1 MYNAHFGFRE
11 APFGVTPDPQFYYS
25 NPVYQEA
32 WATLHYGIEARKGF
46 ILITGE
52 AGTGKT
58 TLLRKAM
65 HAFGSTIKTAYIP
78 NTLVGYTDLLRLMLT
93 DLGLPVTTDNRS
105 AMIKRLTDYLI
116 EQFEAGNIV
125 ALLIDE
131 AQNLRLETL
140 EELRLLGNLETDK
153 DKLLQIVLVG
163 QPELE
168 QKLDQPEL
176 RQLKQ
181 RIVLRCQLKPVA
193 REEVGSYIDSR
204 LRTIGHRSEDLF
216 DPDAVEKVALYSSG
230 IPRLINII
238 CDNALLAA
246 FALSKRKISAAIV
259 DEVADDLH
267 LAHSQMPQTVHTDL
281 PMSPHELDKTP
292 KFATA
297 PDNAPVV
304 TEELPCNDS
313 GNPPSDA
320 PKDFLAP
327 VRHTHPSFRRIIGTS
342 AAIVLLVGFGV
353 RFYANEPGTSN
364 SRSNSDTAVSGAN
377 EQNKINLV
385 DSTASRLVARTSTIA
400 PLPTFPAGQM
410 QPMDVADQ
418 NVSTT
423 PLEKA
428 SAPAAAEAKIQQ
440 NSIAVANVPDDQ
452 KAKTPARSDN
462 DENNSTNGVD
472 FLVVGSSFVRA
483 KPTANAAIIAT
494 LKPGTHITVA
504 GRTGEY
510 FRIHSLGAE
519 TIRGYVHKE
528 DAFFERHS

>member
-58 TLLRKAM
+58 TLLRRAM

-78 NTLVGYTDLLRLMLT
+78 NTLVGYTDLLRLILT

-105 AMIKRLTDYLI
+105 AMIERLTDYLI

-131 AQNLRLETL
+131 AQDLRLETL
-140 EELRLLGNLETDK
+140 EEVRLLGNLETDK

-168 QKLDQPEL
+168 QKLNQPEL

-193 REEVGSYIDSR
+193 REEVEAYIDSR

-216 DPDAVEKVALYSSG
+216 DSGAVERVSLYSSG

-259 DEVADDLH
+259 DEVADDLC
-267 LAHSQMPQTVHTDL
+267 LGSAKIQRTVQVR
-281 PMSPHELDKTP
+281 
-292 KFATA
+292 A
-297 PDNAPVV
+297 PTSPVV
-304 TEELPCNDS
+304 EAKSTLELATSPDSAPIAIEEPPRVDSDELPE
-313 GNPPSDA
+313 PV
-320 PKDFLAP
+320 PKDFLP
-327 VRHTHPSFRRIIGTS
+327 SLRHTPRRFRPVISASAAFVVLIGFSALFYPREWGVFRFPSSDITATGDRGRKAINRVVSPASTLDARATTS
-342 AAIVLLVGFGV
+342 APQPNVPAPEIQSVDVSVQNL
-353 RFYANEPGTSN
+353 P
-364 SRSNSDTAVSGAN
+364 TAQLEEV
-377 EQNKINLV
+377 
-385 DSTASRLVARTSTIA
+385 IA
-400 PLPTFPAGQM
+400 P
-410 QPMDVADQ
+410 
-418 NVSTT
+418 
-423 PLEKA
+423 
-428 SAPAAAEAKIQQ
+428 APAEARMQQ
-440 NSIAVANVPDDQ
+440 VSRAVVKVPDDPIANKPLRADQ
-452 KAKTPARSDN
+452 Q
-462 DENNSTNGVD
+462 NNGANFV
-472 FLVVGSSFVRA
+472 VVGPSFVRA
-483 KPTANAAIIAT
+483 KPTDDAAIIAT
-494 LKPGTHITVA
+494 LEPGTRITIA

-510 FRIHSLGAE
+510 FRINSLGAE
-519 TIRGYVHKE
+519 TIHGYVHKE
-528 DAFFERHS
+528 DAFFERKS

>member
-1 MYNAHFGFRE
+1 MYNANFGFRE

-32 WATLHYGIEARKGF
+32 WATLHYGVEARKGF

-105 AMIKRLTDYLI
+105 AMIERLTDYLI

-140 EELRLLGNLETDK
+140 EEVRLLGNLETDK

-168 QKLDQPEL
+168 QKLNQPEL

-181 RIVLRCQLKPVA
+181 RIGLRCQLKPVA

-216 DPDAVEKVALYSSG
+216 DSDAVEKVSLYSSG

-259 DEVADDLH
+259 DEVADDLC
-267 LAHSQMPQTVHTDL
+267 LGNAKIQQTMRVHVPTG
-281 PMSPHELDKTP
+281 PVVEEKTTLE
-292 KFATA
+292 FATA
-297 PDNAPVV
+297 PDNAAVAI
-304 TEELPCNDS
+304 EEPPLVDS
-313 GNPPSDA
+313 GEHSESV
-320 PKDFLAP
+320 PKDFLP
-327 VRHTHPSFRRIIGTS
+327 SLRHTRRRFRPVISAS
-342 AAIVLLVGFGV
+342 AAIVVLIGFSALFYPREWRV
-353 RFYANEPGTSN
+353 FRFPS
-364 SRSNSDTAVSGAN
+364 SDIAATGDRGRKA
-377 EQNKINLV
+377 INRV
-385 DSTASRLVARTSTIA
+385 DSPASTFDARASTSAPQPNVPAPEIQAVDVSLQNLLTAQFDEAIA
-400 PLPTFPAGQM
+400 P
-410 QPMDVADQ
+410 
-418 NVSTT
+418 
-423 PLEKA
+423 
-428 SAPAAAEAKIQQ
+428 APAEARMQQ
-440 NSIAVANVPDDQ
+440 VSRVVVKVPDDQ
-452 KAKTPARSDN
+452 IANKPLRADN
-462 DENNSTNGVD
+462 QNNSANFV
-472 FLVVGSSFVRA
+472 VVGPSFVRA
-483 KPTANAAIIAT
+483 KPTDDAAIIAT
-494 LKPGTHITVA
+494 LEPGTRITVA

-510 FRIHSLGAE
+510 YRINSLGAE
-519 TIRGYVHKE
+519 TIHGYVHKE
-528 DAFFERHS
+528 DAFFERKR